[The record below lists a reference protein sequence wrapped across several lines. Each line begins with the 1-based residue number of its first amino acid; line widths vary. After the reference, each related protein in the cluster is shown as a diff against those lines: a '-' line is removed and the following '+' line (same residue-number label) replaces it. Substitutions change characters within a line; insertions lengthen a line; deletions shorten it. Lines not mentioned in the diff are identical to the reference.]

1 MGKTAIKIL
10 MQIISLVMNK
20 WKGTP
25 RISSNIINKEQ
36 LKTWYYFAKRKK
48 IETKRNEKYISN
60 RKEALKDEN
69 VNLGCMQ
76 NETIP

>member
-36 LKTWYYFAKRKK
+36 PTTWYYFAKRKK
-48 IETKRNEKYISN
+48 QKH
-60 RKEALKDEN
+60 KEMKN
-69 VNLGCMQ
+69 
-76 NETIP
+76 I